1 MAINIADSFNRTTAQ
16 PPFTGIIFADLTAR
30 DAYATTLRY
39 EGMECYVLSESLYYS
54 LVGGT
59 DNADWIERKGGG
71 GTGLIVADITER
83 NAIVSTTY

>member
-39 EGMECYVLSESLYYS
+39 EGMECYVISESMYYIS
-54 LVGGT
+54 
-59 DNADWIERKGGG
+59 
-71 GTGLIVADITER
+71 
-83 NAIVSTTY
+83 